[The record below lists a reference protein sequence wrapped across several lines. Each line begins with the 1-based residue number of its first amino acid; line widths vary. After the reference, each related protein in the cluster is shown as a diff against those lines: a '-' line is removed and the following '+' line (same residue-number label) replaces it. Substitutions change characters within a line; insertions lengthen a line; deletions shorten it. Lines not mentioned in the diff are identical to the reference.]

1 MTNIQLISKVLS
13 GLHGNTRS
21 IVLVGMVFL
30 CGLFFCVAPGYAE
43 VRIFVDFTSDVDD
56 GPPYGGG
63 SNGTADWIDN
73 LDVALADAGLDPSTA
88 AERATVESAITTS
101 LETSY
106 SEFDVTFSTT
116 APAAPYHTLN
126 FGATS
131 SGGSYGSAPLDFR
144 NTSATQTCKVYSHN
158 FDSYF
163 YEGGDS
169 KSEFLGEI
177 QLALA
182 GTGAHELGHSLGLQH
197 HHTYSDPGIL
207 PANYGNTLGLQNQYI
222 LATGS
227 TGLNEAE
234 RESQRSFSVFE
245 KVILEAASN
254 VPAVTVLTY
263 TAEEDFAYD
272 TPYIDGVSDDPI
284 VTPIDG
290 SSSVSSNPLPAT
302 YEELDAGNG
311 PATAQALTLTKLPIS
326 KTKAALVVDATLES
340 ETDVDFYSFPGK
352 AGNLLI
358 AQVYSYDRYSDKFDG
373 MLTLFDTDGVTE
385 LATNDDITY
394 SGDAFDSG
402 GTVREND
409 PFLLNIPLLNTGTYF
424 LKIEASP
431 TAGSSYLDG
440 DYDLIFAI
448 PEPATGALLALGL
461 TGLAGRRSRQALYIS
476 SGCRKQALGG
486 G

>member
-1 MTNIQLISKVLS
+1 MTNIQLISKVIS

-43 VRIFVDFTSDVDD
+43 VRVFVDFASDVDN
-56 GPPYGGG
+56 GPPSGGG
-63 SNGTADWIDN
+63 SNGTADWIEN
-73 LDVALADAGLDPSTA
+73 LDVALADAGLSPSTA
-88 AERATVESAITTS
+88 AERATVEAAITTS

-116 APAAPYHTLN
+116 APATPYHTLN

-131 SGGSYGSAPLDFR
+131 SSGTSFGSAPLDFR

-163 YEGGDS
+163 YDSGDI

-197 HHTYSDPGIL
+197 HHTYSDPGIQ

-254 VPAVTVLTY
+254 VPAVTVLPY

-272 TPYIDGVSDDPI
+272 TSYVDGVSDDPI
-284 VTPIDG
+284 VTSIDG

-311 PATAQALTLTKLPIS
+311 PTTAQALTLTKLPIS

-358 AQVYSYDRYSDKFDG
+358 AQVYSYDRYTDKFDG

-394 SGDAFDSG
+394 SGDAFDN
-402 GTVREND
+402 GTFREND

-431 TAGSSYLDG
+431 SAGSSYLEG

-448 PEPATGALLALGL
+448 PEPATVSLLVMGL
-461 TGLAGRRSRQALYIS
+461 LSLSCGRGPRNSKKTL
-476 SGCRKQALGG
+476 SGN
-486 G
+486 